1 MLCIGVKDV
10 RHSRE
15 GGNPEERKSGFR
27 IKCGMTN
34 YYIHFQLLLPRSS
47 ARGSSFTNKFIS
59 MKGLI
64 KKSLL
69 TSLYQREEI
78 YPLMHFIFTEFT
90 A

>member
-1 MLCIGVKDV
+1 
-10 RHSRE
+10 
-15 GGNPEERKSGFR
+15 
-27 IKCGMTN
+27 
-34 YYIHFQLLLPRSS
+34 
-47 ARGSSFTNKFIS
+47 